1 MNHEDTLRPCLERWQ
16 RRALLLGVAGLMVSA
31 VGYFS
36 APEDFFRSYLLG
48 YFFWAGIAL
57 GSLALL
63 LLHHIFGAGW
73 GFMLQ
78 RPLEAG
84 SRTLPLLAV
93 LFLPLL
99 LGLHSLYEWSH
110 ADVVA
115 ADPILQHKS
124 AYLNA
129 GFFVGRVVVYFL
141 LWLGVAHLLSKWSGQ
156 LDASGDPR
164 LAKRLQNAGPP
175 GLLVYGL
182 TATFAS
188 VDWVMSLDPHWF
200 STMFGLMLIAG
211 QVLSALAF
219 VTLVT
224 ATLRQ
229 HQPLA
234 GVLRPEHLHDHGTL
248 LFAFVMIWAYLSF
261 SQFLIIWSGNVPE
274 TITWYKDRSAGGW
287 EKLALGVVVFH
298 FALPFALLLSR
309 YNKRRAGILA
319 AVAAF
324 LLVMRWVDLFWI
336 MKPTFH
342 PEGLRLHWLDPV
354 VTIGLGGVWVA
365 FFCYQLKSRPLVPQK
380 DPRMIEAL
388 ADVEAH

>member
-1 MNHEDTLRPCLERWQ
+1 MNHEDTLRPYLERLQ
-16 RRALLLGVAGLMVSA
+16 RRALVVGVAALGLSA
-31 VGYFS
+31 VGFFT
-36 APEDFFRSYLLG
+36 APDDFFRSYLLG
-48 YFFWAGIAL
+48 YFFWTGIAL

-73 GFMLQ
+73 GFVIQ
-78 RPLEAG
+78 RPLEAAA
-84 SRTLPLLAV
+84 RTVALLAV

-99 LGLHSLYEWSH
+99 AGMHSLYEWSH
-110 ADVVA
+110 AEAVA
-115 ADPILQHKS
+115 ADPVLQQKS

-129 GFFVGRVVVYFL
+129 GFFAARVVFYFL
-141 LWLGVAHLLSKWSGQ
+141 AWLGIAHLLSRWSRQ
-156 LDASGDPR
+156 LDSSGDAKLVNR
-164 LAKRLQNAGPP
+164 LRNAGPP

-224 ATLRQ
+224 ALLRQ

-248 LFAFVMIWAYLSF
+248 MFAFVMIWAYLSF

-274 TITWYKDRSAGGW
+274 TITWYHSRSAGGW
-287 EKLALGVVVFH
+287 ETLALGLVALH

-309 YNKRRAGILA
+309 YNKRRADILA
-319 AVAAF
+319 GVAGL
-324 LLVMRWVDLFWI
+324 LLVMRLADLFWI
-336 MKPTFH
+336 MMPTFH
-342 PEGLRLHWLDPV
+342 PQGLRLHWLDPV
-354 VTIGLGGVWVA
+354 VTIGIGGVWLA
-365 FFCYQLKSRPLVPQK
+365 FYFYQLKGRPLIPQK
-380 DPRMIEAL
+380 DPRMVEAL